1 MDLICPRG
9 HNQVRKVSGVYKEQ
23 GRLSP
28 PEEPQHE
35 RLMPANILNKSMFR
49 ILGPLVGYPMAWAF
63 FFLTMILACGT
74 IGVGTALGAG
84 TGVFLFALGGLLIVG
99 GIIWK
104 ARAKAAVH
112 RAAFEE
118 GYLHWQRAYKRWDQL
133 YYCQVCDTVFVPNS
147 QSPSMTEE
155 EMHRFLYAN

>member
-1 MDLICPRG
+1 MDLKCPRG
-9 HNQVRKVSGVYKEQ
+9 HSQIRKVSGIYKEQ

-28 PEEPQHE
+28 PEAPQHE
-35 RLMPANILNKSMFR
+35 RLMPANPLNIPMLHF
-49 ILGPLVGYPMAWAF
+49 LGHIVGYPMAWAF
-63 FFLTMILACGT
+63 FFLTVLLACGSF
-74 IGVGTALGAG
+74 GVGTATGAG
-84 TGVFLFALGGLLIVG
+84 TGVFLFVLGGLLIVG

-112 RAAFEE
+112 RAVYEDE
-118 GYLHWQRAYKRWDQL
+118 YPRWQRAYKRWDQL

-155 EMHRFLYAN
+155 EMHQFLYAD